1 MSLSD
6 LQRGLFV
13 QAWRKRPF
21 SWALVLGLSGTL
33 ILIIYCAAG
42 GPGAAVLR
50 WGVLV
55 PLFSGLLY
63 HGFIN
68 QSRTLLEPL
77 MNTSAQ
83 LQQANT
89 ALRQQVEDLTRL
101 RDVMLAM
108 GATFD
113 QSAVLDEITRAITDL
128 LAFDRSLVLL
138 YDPAQ
143 KSLNFAAF
151 SHAAPDPDSQ
161 FLLEQLQYDISSKAD
176 DPLLGRWLRGQIVEV
191 DDPDAYSGSRVNW
204 LITTLDLKRFYSLPL
219 HIGDQFKGVIIADN
233 SVTHRPV
240 TPEQRSLLGAL
251 GAYIAITLENV
262 RLYQHTDERL
272 NARVQEMEIL
282 SRINRELSYTL
293 SVERVLNLTV
303 DWALRFTGA
312 DAAALA
318 LIDHDKAQMRWLVG
332 YGYEPVQW
340 ETLRQESWPLDR
352 GITGHVA
359 RTNTPANVPDV
370 TQSADFSEGMTGTRS
385 QLSVPISREDRV
397 IAVLSLESR
406 TPNAFSAENLQFAQ
420 HLAARAAAAIDN
432 ANLYAETVRER
443 KKLAT
448 ILSNITNAVIVV
460 DHQHRLVLVNQAAM
474 HSFHLPPREDYTGK
488 LFTEVFKHTQLGKLF
503 DLALAINRA
512 VADELQAGDGK
523 TLHVSIVPA
532 PEIGW
537 SIMTHDVTP
546 YKETE
551 HLKNELVATAS
562 HDLKNPLGSILGYMD
577 LITMTNIL
585 NPQGKDYARRVQAAV
600 QHMRNL
606 IDDLLDLARI
616 ESGITLRY
624 SWVHLGHLARI
635 VTERFEM
642 QVREKA
648 MHLKAEIADDLP
660 LIPADE
666 NRLAPIMTN
675 LVSNA
680 IKYTPPEGHVTLR
693 IDPFDGKVQI
703 TIEDDGL
710 GISPE
715 DQTQI
720 FTRFY
725 RVRTPETDAIEGTGL
740 GLAIVKS
747 LVELHGGKL
756 GVESRLGQGSTFY
769 FTLPL
774 EAPDEARWA
783 E

>member
-1 MSLSD
+1 M
-6 LQRGLFV
+6 QRSLFV
-13 QAWRKRPF
+13 QAWRKRPV
-21 SWALVLGLSGTL
+21 SWALVLGIAGTVF
-33 ILIIYCAAG
+33 LIIYCAVG
-42 GPGAAVLR
+42 GPGAAALR
-50 WGVLV
+50 WLALV

-63 HGFIN
+63 HGFVN

-101 RDVMLAM
+101 RDVMLAI

-113 QSAVLDEITRAITDL
+113 QSAVLDEITRTITDL

-138 YDPAQ
+138 YDPEQ
-143 KSLNFAAF
+143 STLNFAAF

-161 FLLEQLQYDISSKAD
+161 FLLEQLQYDISD
-176 DPLLGRWLRGQIVEV
+176 RPGDPLLSRWLRGQIVEV
-191 DDPDAYSGSRVNW
+191 DDPAKYMDSRLNW
-204 LITTLDLKRFYSLPL
+204 LITTLELKRFYSLPL

-233 SVTHRPV
+233 SVTSRPV

-282 SRINRELSYTL
+282 SRINRELNYTL

-318 LIDHDKAQMRWLVG
+318 LVDHDKGQMRWLVG
-332 YGYEPVQW
+332 YGYAPEQW
-340 ETLRQESWPLDR
+340 DRLRGDHWPLDR
-352 GITGHVA
+352 GITGRVA
-359 RTNTPANVPDV
+359 RTNTPAQVPDV
-370 TQSADFSEGMTGTRS
+370 SQAADFVEGMAGTCS

-406 TPNAFSAENLQFAQ
+406 QLNAFSAENLQFAQ
-420 HLAARAAAAIDN
+420 HLAGRAAAAIDN

-460 DHQHRLVLVNQAAM
+460 DHQHRLVLVNQAAI
-474 HSFHLPPREDYTGK
+474 HSFHLSPREDYTGK
-488 LFTEVFKHTQLGKLF
+488 PFAEVFRHTKLGKLF
-503 DLALAINRA
+503 DLAMTINRA
-512 VADELQAGDGK
+512 VADEVQAGDGK

-562 HDLKNPLGSILGYMD
+562 HDLKNPLGSIMGYMD

-585 NPQGKDYARRVQAAV
+585 NPQGQDYARRVQSAV
-600 QHMRNL
+600 NHMRNL

-624 SWVHLGHLARI
+624 NWVHLGRLVNTI
-635 VTERFEM
+635 TDRFEM
-642 QVREKA
+642 QVREKS
-648 MHLKAEIADDLP
+648 MHLVTELAEDLP
-660 LIPADE
+660 LLPADE
-666 NRLAPIMTN
+666 NRLAQIMTN

-693 IDPFDGKVQI
+693 IDLLDGKVQV
-703 TIEDDGL
+703 TVEDDGL

-747 LVELHGGKL
+747 LVELHGGQI
-756 GVESRLGQGSTFY
+756 GVESRLGKGSTFY

-774 EAPDEARWA
+774 EAPGDVQWVE
-783 E
+783 